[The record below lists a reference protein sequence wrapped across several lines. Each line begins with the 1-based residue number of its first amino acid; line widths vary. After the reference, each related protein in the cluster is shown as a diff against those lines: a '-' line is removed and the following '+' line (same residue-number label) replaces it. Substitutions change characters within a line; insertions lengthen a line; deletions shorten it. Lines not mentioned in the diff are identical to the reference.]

1 MVNELTGWSEMKS
14 LKLSRFLV
22 AGLFFLLIVV
32 LFTAHIIA
40 DWFSIIS
47 VGEGFIKS
55 ERLDIVVTV
64 MIYICDIF
72 AITAVV
78 ALNKLLSNISK
89 EEVFTEQ
96 NTKCLRIISWCIV
109 FAGITFIV
117 FSLWRYE
124 FLFAAFFAMFLG
136 LVMRVLKNVFEKAVE
151 LKSENDFT
159 I

>member
-22 AGLFFLLIVV
+22 AGLLFLLIVI

-40 DWFSIIS
+40 DWFGVIS
-47 VGEGFIKS
+47 VGKGLIKS
-55 ERLDIVVTV
+55 GLVTAV
-64 MIYICDIF
+64 TIMIYICDLF
-72 AITAVV
+72 AIIAVYH
-78 ALNKLLSNISK
+78 LHKLLSNIAK
-89 EEVFTEQ
+89 NEVFTPQ
-96 NTKCLRIISWCIV
+96 NSRCLRIISWCIV
-109 FAGITFIV
+109 FAGITFII
-117 FSLWRYE
+117 FSLWRFE

>member
-14 LKLSRFLV
+14 LKLSRLLV
-22 AGLFFLLIVV
+22 AGLFFLLIVI

-40 DWFSIIS
+40 EWFDVIS
-47 VGEGFIKS
+47 VGRGIIDG
-55 ERLDIVVTV
+55 RVDVAVTV
-64 MIYICDIF
+64 MIYICDVF
-72 AITAVV
+72 AIIAVV
-78 ALNKLLSNISK
+78 SLNKLLSNISRD
-89 EEVFTEQ
+89 EVFIEQ
-96 NTKCLRIISWCIV
+96 NTQCLRIISWCCV
-109 FAGITFIV
+109 LVGFTFTV

>member
-22 AGLFFLLIVV
+22 AGLLFLLIVI

-40 DWFSIIS
+40 DWFGVIS
-47 VGEGFIKS
+47 VGKGLIKNG
-55 ERLDIVVTV
+55 LVTAV
-64 MIYICDIF
+64 TIMIYICDLF
-72 AITAVV
+72 AIIAVYH
-78 ALNKLLSNISK
+78 LRKLLSNIANN
-89 EEVFTEQ
+89 EVFTQQ
-96 NTKCLRIISWCIV
+96 NSRCLRIISWCIV
-109 FAGITFIV
+109 FAGITFII
-117 FSLWRYE
+117 FSLWRFE

>member
-1 MVNELTGWSEMKS
+1 MINELTGWSQMKS

-22 AGLFFLLIVV
+22 YGLFFLLIVI

-40 DWFSIIS
+40 EWFAAMS
-47 VGEGFIKS
+47 VGRGLIHS
-55 ERLDIVVTV
+55 GLSVAVTV
-64 MIYICDIF
+64 MIYICDVF
-72 AITAVV
+72 AIIAVI

-89 EEVFTEQ
+89 DDVFIPQ
-96 NTKCLRIISWCIV
+96 NSRCLRIISWCCV
-109 FAGITFIV
+109 FAGLTFTF
-117 FSLWRYE
+117 FSLWKQE

-136 LVMRVLKNVFEKAVE
+136 LIMRVLKNVFEKAVE

>member
-22 AGLFFLLIVV
+22 AGLLFLLIVI

-40 DWFSIIS
+40 DWFGVIS
-47 VGEGFIKS
+47 VGKGLIKS
-55 ERLDIVVTV
+55 GLVTAV
-64 MIYICDIF
+64 TIMIYICDLF
-72 AITAVV
+72 AIIAVYH
-78 ALNKLLSNISK
+78 LRKLLSNIANN
-89 EEVFTEQ
+89 EVFTQQ
-96 NTKCLRIISWCIV
+96 NSRCLRIISWCIV
-109 FAGITFIV
+109 FAGITFII
-117 FSLWRYE
+117 FSLWRFE

>member
-22 AGLFFLLIVV
+22 AGLFFLLIVL
-32 LFTAHIIA
+32 LFTAHLIA
-40 DWFSIIS
+40 EWFSIIS
-47 VGEGFIKS
+47 VGKGLINT

-64 MIYICDIF
+64 MIYICDVF
-72 AITAVV
+72 AITAVLK
-78 ALNKLLSNISK
+78 LNKLLSNIAK
-89 EEVFTEQ
+89 NEVFIDE
-96 NTKCLRIISWCIV
+96 NTRCLRIISWCIV
-109 FAGITFIV
+109 FAGITFSV

-124 FLFAAFFAMFLG
+124 FLFAAFFALFLG

>member
-1 MVNELTGWSEMKS
+1 MKS

-22 AGLFFLLIVV
+22 AGLLFLLIVI

-40 DWFSIIS
+40 DWFGVIS
-47 VGEGFIKS
+47 VGKGLIKNG
-55 ERLDIVVTV
+55 LVTAV
-64 MIYICDIF
+64 TIMIYICDLF
-72 AITAVV
+72 AIIAVYH
-78 ALNKLLSNISK
+78 LRKLLSNIANN
-89 EEVFTEQ
+89 EVFTQQ
-96 NTKCLRIISWCIV
+96 NSRCLRIISWCIV
-109 FAGITFIV
+109 FAGITFII
-117 FSLWRYE
+117 FSLWRFE

>member
-1 MVNELTGWSEMKS
+1 MKS

-22 AGLFFLLIVV
+22 IGLFFLLIVI

-40 DWFSIIS
+40 EWFGIIS
-47 VGEGFIKS
+47 VGKGLI
-55 ERLDIVVTV
+55 RGGLVAAVTA

-72 AITAVV
+72 AIIAVYH
-78 ALNKLLSNISK
+78 LNKLLSNIAK
-89 EEVFTEQ
+89 NEVFTAQ
-96 NTKCLRIISWCIV
+96 NSRCLRIISWCIV
-109 FAGITFIV
+109 FAGITFII
-117 FSLWRYE
+117 FSLWRFE
-124 FLFAAFFAMFLG
+124 FMFAAFFAMFLG

>member
-1 MVNELTGWSEMKS
+1 MLNELTGWSQMKS

-22 AGLFFLLIVV
+22 FGVFCLLIVL
-32 LFTAHIIA
+32 LFVAHIIA
-40 DWFSIIS
+40 DWFTAIS
-47 VGEGFIKS
+47 VGKGLIDKGTTAA
-55 ERLDIVVTV
+55 VTV

-72 AITAVV
+72 GITAVV

-89 EEVFTEQ
+89 DEVFISQ
-96 NTKCLRIISWCIV
+96 NSCCLRVISWCCV
-109 FAGITFIV
+109 FVGLTVAF
-117 FSLWRYE
+117 FSLWKLE